1 MLKKPVFIP
10 IHTFFETLI
19 QKPKYALEVLRPK
32 MQIVD
37 TKFNGE
43 LNSILTRLNLNK
55 DPDKNCENHAKI
67 ANYIQENT
75 YAFAHETNN
84 IPLLR
89 LHSAWK
95 MYIRNK

>member
-19 QKPKYALEVLRPK
+19 QNPKKALDELQPQ

-37 TKFNGE
+37 TKFNRE
-43 LNSILTRLNLNK
+43 FSEILTRLNLNK

-67 ANYIQENT
+67 AKYIQKNT

-95 MYIRNK
+95 MYQRNK

>member
-10 IHTFFETLI
+10 IHHFFETLI
-19 QKPKYALEVLRPK
+19 QNPKYALEVLRPK

-37 TKFNGE
+37 TKFECNFNE
-43 LNSILTRLNLNK
+43 ILSNLNLNK
-55 DPDKNCENHAKI
+55 SAHKNHENHAKI
-67 ANYIQENT
+67 EKYIQENT
-75 YAFAHETNN
+75 FALAHETNN

-95 MYIRNK
+95 MHQRT